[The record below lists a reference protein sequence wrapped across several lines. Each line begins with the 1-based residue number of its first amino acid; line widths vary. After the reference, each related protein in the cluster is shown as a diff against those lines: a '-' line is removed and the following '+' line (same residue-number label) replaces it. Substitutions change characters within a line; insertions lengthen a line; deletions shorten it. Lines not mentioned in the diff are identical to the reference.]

1 MKRGEIWWVDFN
13 PSVGGEIRKIRPAI
27 ILSNDAANKHL
38 NRVLVVPVTSNI
50 KRVYPGEAL
59 VNIGEKV
66 GKAMASQLTTASKKR
81 LLRKMGTLSPDEMR
95 LVEIAVQ
102 VQLGLTP

>member
-13 PSVGGEIRKIRPAI
+13 PSVGGEIRKTRPAI

-50 KRVYPGEAL
+50 KRVYPGEVL

-95 LVEIAVQ
+95 LVEIAVK